1 MNDRREV
8 VGRLRGLAGRLR
20 EGYARLWPALRRRVA
35 GKPAQGNLRHDWAER
50 LRVRHRDG
58 VRLLLG
64 RQEIPS
70 LRPRRHSVGFPRRGR
85 DPEEVRPVHL
95 SGGTPVGVPPYR
107 PCPPGAPHPAPT
119 TTQAHRAQRKPP
131 LASADS
137 ALSHRRQLYS
147 RQFRAALEQSRE
159 PTAAGAGLDRIQG
172 TGEAAAGCGSP
183 PVSVSVAGTGQPPA
197 RLRHGS
203 ATPVVCAHGAEPAAA
218 DGPATTPRSV
228 DDAAAQAAPNHLPS
242 GSLDRAHSTGPPA
255 LALVAPAL
263 TPESHLAP
271 AASPLG
277 RPAPGPRNAH
287 LRRAPGARHLL
298 GPGAVDR
305 TRPGGVLSR
314 GPTRALPLPASRRRT
329 RTGRGP
335 GQDDRGRSRT
345 LRGDTARLP
354 GRRTGPGRRG

>member
-8 VGRLRGLAGRLR
+8 VGRVRGLAGRLR
-20 EGYARLWPALRRRVA
+20 EGCARLWPALRCRVV
-35 GKPAQGNLRHDWAER
+35 GKPAQGSLRHDWAER
-50 LRVRHRDG
+50 VRGVRHRDG

-64 RQEIPS
+64 RQETPS

-137 ALSHRRQLYS
+137 ALRHRRQLRS

-159 PTAAGAGLDRIQG
+159 PTGLDRIQG
-172 TGEAAAGCGSP
+172 AGEAAPGCGSP
-183 PVSVSVAGTGQPPA
+183 PVSVSVAGAGQPPA

-203 ATPVVCAHGAEPAAA
+203 ATRVVCALGAEPAAA
-218 DGPATTPRSV
+218 DGPAATPRSV
-228 DDAAAQAAPNHLPS
+228 DDPAAQAAPNRLPS

-263 TPESHLAP
+263 TPESHRAP
-271 AASPLG
+271 DPSPLG

-298 GPGAVDR
+298 GSGAVDR
-305 TRPGGVLSR
+305 IRPGGVLSR

-329 RTGRGP
+329 
-335 GQDDRGRSRT
+335 
-345 LRGDTARLP
+345 
-354 GRRTGPGRRG
+354 